1 MKRVLVLLVAA
12 SMWCFGLASCSDS
25 DPVPVADLPSS
36 EVAAV
41 TDTEME
47 ASKAQEQEDVTV
59 TVTDKTVTPMDYD
72 QWIYSNYANFV
83 FEITNHT
90 VKDIQGIQGD
100 LEIKD
105 LFGEKIMT
113 VSCDFTGSI
122 IPAGETVTNDELSL
136 ECNAFIESEAKVYN
150 EDYEDLQF
158 QYIVSQIVFTDGSV
172 EEY

>member
-12 SMWCFGLASCSDS
+12 SMCCFGLASCSGS
-25 DPVPVADLPSS
+25 VPAADLPSS
-36 EVAAV
+36 DVAAV
-41 TDTEME
+41 TDTDLE
-47 ASKAQEQEDVTV
+47 ASQAQEQEDVTV
-59 TVTDKTVTPMDYD
+59 TVTDKTVTPKDYD

-90 VKDIQGIQGD
+90 DKDIQGIQGD

-105 LFGEKIMT
+105 LFGETIMT
-113 VSCDFTGSI
+113 VSCDFTGTT
-122 IPAGETVTNDELSL
+122 IPAGKTIRNDELSL
-136 ECNAFIESEAKVYN
+136 ECNEFVDSEVKVYN
-150 EDYEDLQF
+150 EDYKDLRF